1 MKEGE
6 KNTHQ
11 DLINLILLPQT
22 DSIDKNGLKNNVGEK
37 IGSEINVKL
46 LSKEKVYPLGKNTE
60 NIFNSIL
67 RERPK
72 CMLSTGDTS
81 KTVIQK
87 E

>member
-1 MKEGE
+1 MSHTLASNRYHEQEWFK
-6 KNTHQ
+6 KN
-11 DLINLILLPQT
+11 
-22 DSIDKNGLKNNVGEK
+22 VREK
-37 IGSEINVKL
+37 IGSEVNVKL

-67 RERPK
+67 RERPE
-72 CMLSTGDTS
+72 CMLSTRDTS